1 MYFLVDFENVLSD
14 GLRGAQYLK
23 ADDTVIIFYSQV
35 CDKVQQGVIR
45 QIMDSACHLDIC
57 KLQKQGKNALDF
69 YIASKLGELTGQG
82 QEGTAVIIS
91 NDSGFQAVRDYWEK
105 RAARKRRV
113 LVSPSIEDGIISG
126 NENNERTAELRRLR
140 QKLGIGAYYSN
151 YKEEKRIRTVL
162 QKLFEGTEFESRIEE
177 IQNMIEGK
185 EKSAKII
192 YLSSLRLFGRKN
204 GLEVYNTIKSSGE
217 LQRVK
222 SI

>member
-1 MYFLVDFENVLSD
+1 MQVLQ
-14 GLRGAQYLK
+14 LA
-23 ADDTVIIFYSQV
+23 
-35 CDKVQQGVIR
+35 
-45 QIMDSACHLDIC
+45 SAHGIV
-57 KLQKQGKNALDF
+57 
-69 YIASKLGELTGQG
+69 GELTGQG

>member
-1 MYFLVDFENVLSD
+1 M
-14 GLRGAQYLK
+14 
-23 ADDTVIIFYSQV
+23 
-35 CDKVQQGVIR
+35 
-45 QIMDSACHLDIC
+45 
-57 KLQKQGKNALDF
+57 
-69 YIASKLGELTGQG
+69 
-82 QEGTAVIIS
+82 
-91 NDSGFQAVRDYWEK
+91 
-105 RAARKRRV
+105 
-113 LVSPSIEDGIISG
+113 SPSIEDGIISG

-217 LQRVK
+217 LQRAK
-222 SI
+222 GI